1 MTLVPQVV
9 DAVSVPVIAAGG
21 IADARGVAAAFALG
35 AQAVQCGTIFVCAE
49 ESPAHENYK
58 NLIVKAKDTETIVT
72 GRNGG
77 APIRSLKTKLTRKL
91 AKMEHEE
98 ISLEEFEKFA
108 AGSLRKAVQDGNLE
122 EGSFMAGQIS
132 GLVSRIAPAKV
143 IADELMQTSEALLK
157 NLVAERGIT
166 FE

>member
-1 MTLVPQVV
+1 
-9 DAVSVPVIAAGG
+9 
-21 IADARGVAAAFALG
+21 
-35 AQAVQCGTIFVCAE
+35 
-49 ESPAHENYK
+49 
-58 NLIVKAKDTETIVT
+58 
-72 GRNGG
+72 
-77 APIRSLKTKLTRKL
+77 
-91 AKMEHEE
+91 MEHEE

-143 IADELMQTSEALLK
+143 IADELMLTSEALLK